1 MEKINKQFIIDKIN
15 AGNDIFSTTNPNG
28 KYDGSFSKELEW
40 IKENLDDAFCWEQIG
55 ESLWKLIRK

>member
-28 KYDGSFSKELEW
+28 KYDGSFSKEL
-40 IKENLDDAFCWEQIG
+40 
-55 ESLWKLIRK
+55 